1 MTDRDKRFEYRL
13 RLADGSRCA
22 ITIVID
28 ATSLLCREPAP
39 AAHDWTA
46 LDCHRCPHC
55 PLDGTSDT
63 LCPLAARLGPVV
75 EILGPVLSHQTVDAE
90 VEADGRTVTANTS
103 AQAVASS
110 IIGLISA
117 TSGCPHTD
125 FLRPLAWF
133 HQPFASEQETVFRS
147 VSAWLLKQYFR
158 RQDGGTPDWDLNE
171 LCDRY
176 TALHTIN
183 VHLAKR
189 LRQASTH
196 DATVNAI
203 VRLDMFTKAVPE
215 EVGEILGSVRACLR

>member
-1 MTDRDKRFEYRL
+1 L
-13 RLADGSRCA
+13 
-22 ITIVID
+22 
-28 ATSLLCREPAP
+28 
-39 AAHDWTA
+39 
-46 LDCHRCPHC
+46 
-55 PLDGTSDT
+55 
-63 LCPLAARLGPVV
+63 
-75 EILGPVLSHQTVDAE
+75 LSHQTVDAE
-90 VEADGRTVTANTS
+90 VEVDGRKVAAHTS

-133 HQPFASEQETVFRS
+133 HQPFAGEQETVFRS

-158 RQDGGTPDWDLNE
+158 HQDGGSPDWNLGE
-171 LCDRY
+171 LGECY
-176 TALHTIN
+176 AALHTIN

-189 LRQASTH
+189 LREASTQ

-215 EVGEILGSVRACLR
+215 ELGEILGSVKTWLR